1 MSEKKYRYYFE
12 INESYFPAVNED
24 VIKRQPNVWKSYYPH
39 QSFIKLLNQTKNVL
53 TNSQRMSIWV
63 EGAYGTGKSHAV
75 LTLKRLLDCTNEEL
89 KEYFDKYQS
98 VLSKDLYNEFYNIKN
113 QKKKILTVHRY
124 GSSDVDNDK
133 KLMQCVQNSIIDA
146 LMENGY
152 DYKGQVGLK
161 QAMIN
166 WLSDNNNKAYFNNII
181 QSQEYKYKFDGMDAN
196 TILENLKTYTSDKA
210 IQELVEKVANVGEE
224 RGIKPFILTKEDL
237 REWINDIVSKNNLK
251 SIFFIWDEFSDYFNL
266 NKGNLS
272 GFQFLAELSETYP
285 FYFVIVTHK
294 SDIFFEDSKDDTKT
308 KINGR
313 FIAPH
318 CSIELPD
325 NMAFIL
331 IGHAMQKVLD
341 PTLSSEWDQIVEELY
356 NLTNDSREQV
366 IKTAKIGEKELKG
379 VLPIHPYAALIL
391 KHIATAYDSNQ
402 RSMFDFIK
410 NDRGDEIKG
419 FQWYIDNYGPEDED
433 SLLTV
438 DMLWD
443 FFYEKGKDQL
453 SAQIRAILDVYGRT
467 ESYNLNNKC
476 NKVLKTILLLQAIN
490 EKVSDSVT
498 LFIPNDKNLALAFD
512 GTEITSS
519 NAKSIAEYLVKE
531 QIIFERPM
539 GDGQTK
545 YSALVSNGNLEEIE
559 KEKERLKEEIH
570 TDKLIEE
577 GEFFSE
583 FKLPKYL
590 EIRYPAVKHLTK
602 QNIKTE
608 IVRLKGD
615 LENHPTRLY
624 AVFTFGK
631 DEEESNKIR
640 EEIKKT
646 FDSGFEKIVFI
657 DYSNAYLSNDLYNQY
672 IDNMANCNYQK
683 GKDSQQSRIYDK
695 NAKEALRRWRIQI
708 KHSCPKV
715 FTFQNQIGSLCNN
728 DNEIYSILKEIDRHY
743 FEFSVETYVNVIDN
757 MYASN
762 NLSLGAEC
770 GITRDIKGTFKS
782 SNENTK
788 LEKQFG
794 DVWNVERYWETKPNA
809 LMSKFK
815 IAIEEVIKK
824 KLDES
829 TRISIREIY
838 DVLTDK
844 PFGFMPSNL
853 SAFILGYV
861 LSEYSNDAYNWTD
874 DLTTVPM
881 TVDKMKEMINGIIK
895 QQQNPSSKYKDN
907 YIVVMS
913 PEQRQFNKSTAY
925 VFGIDEALCSS
936 IENTRS
942 RVRSQMINAYKFPIW
957 FLKYKDF
964 NTYNSKEDVLHLIDL
979 YVNLANNSE
988 VERTETE
995 IALEIGSL
1003 FLKNKNLDKDFKNVL
1018 TNDNCRSGLQN
1029 YLKQY
1034 NDGKLIEL
1042 ATKLNDTGF
1051 YINEIVSNFSEDS
1064 NWVWNKKTVDEKID
1078 ETITEYEIV
1087 LESNKYLSKTNS
1099 YSDCLKKWCK
1109 KTQSFKISFNS
1120 IKGDV
1125 GDLYNM
1131 LSTIYQ
1137 IKKNG
1142 YIHGYEKSNFLK
1154 DLKENENVFKN
1165 FCNNQLEMLK
1175 DIGGFY
1181 FNNLDDKDIQEIAD
1195 KYFYDVYTLEHNEF
1209 IKKIE
1214 ESVNKYKANTA
1225 KFKLLSLWKENTA
1238 SENPYD
1244 WSEKHLMPI
1253 LCMIPAINQEKARRI
1268 FEIIS
1273 SSSPDKNMID
1283 EAINYLNT
1291 STLFNDLKDS
1301 LKMENN
1307 FKKYLLRN
1315 YCSLIDNIDEIKQN
1329 LKKEYPDISPYNWL
1343 GNAAIDKYIKDFANQ
1358 KYNNEFI
1365 ELVENIIDSMSP
1377 EDLKVYLKKLVQN
1390 NMIVGVE
1397 IIDSKK

>member
-1 MSEKKYRYYFE
+1 MSEKKYRNYFQ

-24 VIKRQPNVWKSYYPH
+24 VIKSQPDVWKSYYPH
-39 QSFIKLLNQTKNVL
+39 ESFIKLLNQTKSVL

-75 LTLKRLLDCTNEEL
+75 LTLKRLLDCSNEEL

-113 QKKKILTVHRY
+113 QEKKILTVHRY

-133 KLMQCVQNSIIDA
+133 KLMQCVQNSIINA
-146 LMENGY
+146 LKEKGY
-152 DYKGQVGLK
+152 DYEGQVGLK

-166 WLSDNNNKAYFNNII
+166 WLSDNANRAYFNTII
-181 QSQEYKYKFDGMDAN
+181 QSPEFKYKFDGAN
-196 TILENLKTYTSDKA
+196 ADTILENLKTYTADKA
-210 IQELVEKVANVGEE
+210 IQELVEKVASVGEE
-224 RGIKPFILTKEDL
+224 RGINTFVLTKEDL
-237 REWINDIVSKNNLK
+237 RTWILDVISKNNLK

-272 GFQFLAELSETYP
+272 GFQFLAELSETFP

-294 SDIFFEDSKDDTKT
+294 SDIFFENSRDDTKT

-331 IGHAMQKVLD
+331 TGHAMQKVAD
-341 PTLSSEWDQIVEELY
+341 PTLAAEWDQTVEDLY
-356 NLTNDSREQV
+356 NLTYDSREQV

-391 KHIATAYDSNQ
+391 KHIASAYDSNQ

-433 SLLTV
+433 NLLTV

-467 ESYNLNNKC
+467 ESHNLNKNQK
-476 NKVLKTILLLQAIN
+476 KVLKTILLLQAIN
-490 EKVSDSVT
+490 EKVGDSVT
-498 LFIPNDKNLALAFD
+498 LFIPNDKNLALAFE
-512 GTEITSS
+512 GTEVSPS
-519 NAKSIAEYLVKE
+519 NARSIAAYLVKE

-539 GDGQTK
+539 GGGQTK

-559 KEKERLKEEIH
+559 KEKERLRREVH

-577 GEFFSE
+577 GEFLIE

-590 EIRYPAVKHLTK
+590 EMRYPAVKHLTAE
-602 QNIKTE
+602 NIKME
-608 IVRLKGD
+608 VSRLKGD

-631 DEEESNKIR
+631 NEEESNKIR
-640 EEIKKT
+640 EEIQKT

-657 DYSNAYLSNDLYNQY
+657 DYSGSYLSSDLYNQY

-683 GKDSQQSRIYDK
+683 GKDSQQSRTYDK

-708 KHSCPKV
+708 KNSCPKV
-715 FTFQNQIGSLCNN
+715 FTSQNPTGNLCNN
-728 DNEIYSILKEIDRHY
+728 DNEIYSILKEMDRYY
-743 FEFSVETYVNVIDN
+743 FEFAVETYVNVIDN

-762 NLSLGAEC
+762 NLGLGAEC
-770 GITRDIKGTFKS
+770 GITGDIKGTFKS
-782 SNENTK
+782 NNENTK
-788 LEKQFG
+788 LDKQFS
-794 DVWNVERYWETKPNA
+794 DVWNLERYWEIKPGA

-815 IAIEEVIKK
+815 IAVENLIKK

-829 TRISIREIY
+829 TRVSIREIY
-838 DVLTDK
+838 DVLAYE

-861 LSEYSNDAYNWTD
+861 LREYSNDTYNWTD

-881 TVDKMKEMINGIIK
+881 TVDKMKEMISGIIK
-895 QQQNPSSKYKDN
+895 QQQNPSPKYKDN
-907 YIVVMS
+907 YIVAMS
-913 PEQRQFNKSTAY
+913 PEQRQFNKSTSY
-925 VFGIDEALCSS
+925 VFSIDESSCSS
-936 IENTRS
+936 VENTRS
-942 RVRSQMINAYKFPIW
+942 RVRSQMTAYKFPIW
-957 FLKYKDF
+957 VLKYHDF
-964 NTYNSKEDVLHLIDL
+964 NTSNSKEVVSHLIDL
-979 YVNLANNSE
+979 YVDLANNSE
-988 VERTETE
+988 TGRTETD

-1003 FLKNKNLDKDFKNVL
+1003 FLENKGLDKDLKNVL
-1018 TNDNCRSGLQN
+1018 TNDNCRSGMQK
-1029 YLKQY
+1029 YLEHY
-1034 NDGKLIEL
+1034 NGGKLIEL
-1042 ATKLNDTGF
+1042 ANKLNDSGS
-1051 YINEIVSNFSEDS
+1051 YITEISGKFSEAS

-1087 LESNKYLSKTNS
+1087 VESNKYLPKTSS
-1099 YSDCLKKWCK
+1099 YSDCLKEWNK
-1109 KTQSFKISFNS
+1109 KTQSFKVSFNS
-1120 IKGDV
+1120 IKGEV
-1125 GDLYNM
+1125 GSLSNM

-1142 YIHGYEKSNFLK
+1142 YIYDSEKSNFLN
-1154 DLKENENVFKN
+1154 DLKEREEEFKN
-1165 FCNNQLEMLK
+1165 FCDTQLEKLK
-1175 DIGGFY
+1175 EIGKYY
-1181 FNNLDDKDIQEIAD
+1181 FTDLDDKDIQDIAN
-1195 KYFYDVYTLEHNEF
+1195 KSIYDVYTLEHSEF
-1209 IKKIE
+1209 IRKVE
-1214 ESVNKYKANTA
+1214 ESVNSYKANMA
-1225 KFKLLSLWKENTA
+1225 KYKLLSLWKENTA

-1244 WSEKHLMPI
+1244 WSEKNSMPI
-1253 LCMIPAINQEKARRI
+1253 LCMVPAQDQEKARRVFAI
-1268 FEIIS
+1268 LS
-1273 SSSPDKNMID
+1273 SSSPDSSSID
-1283 EAINYLNT
+1283 EAMNYLDA
-1291 STLFNDLKDS
+1291 SSLFNDLKDS
-1301 LKMENN
+1301 LKRENN
-1307 FKKYLLRN
+1307 FKKCLLKN
-1315 YCSLIDNIDEIKQN
+1315 HSSLIDNIDEIKQK
-1329 LKKEYPDISPYNWL
+1329 LRKEYPHISPYNWL
-1343 GNAAIDKYIKDFANQ
+1343 GSTVIDDYIENFAYQKYIHGGSEIVD
-1358 KYNNEFI
+1358 
-1365 ELVENIIDSMSP
+1365 NIIDSMSP

-1390 NMIVGVE
+1390 NMNVGIE
-1397 IIDSKK
+1397 IINSKK